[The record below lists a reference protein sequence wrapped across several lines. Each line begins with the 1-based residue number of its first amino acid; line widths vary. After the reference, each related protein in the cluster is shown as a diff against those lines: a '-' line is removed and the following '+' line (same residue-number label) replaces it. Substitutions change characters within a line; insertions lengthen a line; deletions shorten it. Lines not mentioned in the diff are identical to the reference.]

1 MYSRGF
7 SARKTSSAFSL
18 FYLQHIFNLTHPAV
32 PHIRK
37 CPTLPPAALLIS
49 NKPFH
54 LSAMHAPV
62 ERESLLPSPNRC
74 SAEMKHCSVS
84 HEVTRNADSKLQTQD
99 WYHKLFYMHCL
110 VEKWVA
116 MKDVWTWSHSVRG
129 FCFKF
134 AGLTDWKQGVSN
146 MNLTSAL
153 FLAFR
158 VDERSGASGFYV
170 TVCFK
175 RLPIIYSQQV
185 WLCVKTKMDCA
196 ARGLM

>member
-1 MYSRGF
+1 MYSCGF
-7 SARKTSSAFSL
+7 SARRTGSAFSL

-37 CPTLPPAALLIS
+37 CPTLPPAAPLIS

-54 LSAMHAPV
+54 LSAMHVPV
-62 ERESLLPSPNRC
+62 EQESLLSSPDRC

-84 HEVTRNADSKLQTQD
+84 HEVTRKMVTVNCKHRIDIIN
-99 WYHKLFYMHCL
+99 YFICI
-110 VEKWVA
+110 
-116 MKDVWTWSHSVRG
+116 VWWRNGLPWRMSGRDLIQSG

-134 AGLTDWKQGVSN
+134 AGLTDLKQGVSN

-158 VDERSGASGFYV
+158 IDDGSGASGFYV

-175 RLPIIYSQQV
+175 SLPIIYSQQV